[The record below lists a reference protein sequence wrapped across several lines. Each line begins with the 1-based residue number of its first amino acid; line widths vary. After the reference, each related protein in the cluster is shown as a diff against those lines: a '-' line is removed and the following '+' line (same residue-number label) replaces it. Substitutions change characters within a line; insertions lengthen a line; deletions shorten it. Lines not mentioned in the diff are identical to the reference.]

1 VFLNLNPVFTAAISW
16 ALGQKITTVQILG
29 GLLVFTGVYVTT
41 GMFEKTLMRKPDYE
55 DIFQK

>member
-1 VFLNLNPVFTAAISW
+1 
-16 ALGQKITTVQILG
+16 VQILG

-41 GMFEKTLMRKPDYE
+41 GMFEKTFMRKSDDE